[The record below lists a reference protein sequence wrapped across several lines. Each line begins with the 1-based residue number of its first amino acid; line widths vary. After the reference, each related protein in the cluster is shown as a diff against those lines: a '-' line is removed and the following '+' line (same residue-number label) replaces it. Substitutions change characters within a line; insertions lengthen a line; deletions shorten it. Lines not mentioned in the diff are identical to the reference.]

1 MVYGL
6 LTGEYTCRGRC
17 GIHIHTLS
25 TYTTHVHT
33 LTHTYNTPTR
43 LHAYT
48 YMSRQTLVEE
58 KEELVRAF
66 QMTKDVIEED
76 ADREIEDLKSR
87 YVTWYIH

>member
-1 MVYGL
+1 MDSHQRHIAD
-6 LTGEYTCRGRC
+6 LTDDYEKQ
-17 GIHIHTLS
+17 I
-25 TYTTHVHT
+25 
-33 LTHTYNTPTR
+33 
-43 LHAYT
+43 AEE

-87 YVTWYIH
+87 YDI